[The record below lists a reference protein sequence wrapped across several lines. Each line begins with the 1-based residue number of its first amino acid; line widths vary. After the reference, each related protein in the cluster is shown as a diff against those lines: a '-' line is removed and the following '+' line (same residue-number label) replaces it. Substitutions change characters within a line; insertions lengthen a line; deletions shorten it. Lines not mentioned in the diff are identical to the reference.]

1 MIAFGIHC
9 RFFIVSPIQL
19 KTCGSNVFLFF
30 KRENVRARKI
40 DRVSEVLRAW
50 PRPDWW
56 KPLFLGE
63 ADPFT
68 GIHPFLFKS
77 FSLME
82 VVLCFF

>member
-40 DRVSEVLRAW
+40 DRVSEVLRA
-50 PRPDWW
+50 
-56 KPLFLGE
+56 
-63 ADPFT
+63 
-68 GIHPFLFKS
+68 
-77 FSLME
+77 
-82 VVLCFF
+82 